1 MSTTPLKP
9 GTRINGKYE
18 IQEQIGAGAHGTVY
32 RAIQHPV
39 GRLVA
44 LKFISRHLSK
54 EPENRARF
62 FHEAQALARLS
73 HPAVV
78 TLIRLRRVRWA
89 TLYGYGIHRGRRADR
104 RTH

>member
-54 EPENRARF
+54 TENRARF
-62 FHEAQALARLS
+62 FHERKPRPTES
-73 HPAVV
+73 SGSRDP
-78 TLIRLRRVRWA
+78 IRLRRVRWA

-104 RTH
+104 TH